1 MPMRPP
7 TDAPERDH
15 DRKLRDRAP
24 EPPSPLG
31 FVLYVACVLAV
42 LGVCITWME
51 AAAGLLS

>member
-7 TDAPERDH
+7 TDAPKRNQ
-15 DRKLRDRAP
+15 DRNHPDREQ
-24 EPPSPLG
+24 EPPSQLG